1 MKKTIKSVLIC
12 LLTFV
17 NMAVIAQDEI
27 PNLKKPSSWNQYLD
41 SVIEYGDL
49 GTWRYSGVT
58 KDLWAGIPAGIRYVG
73 NDTID
78 ISHDKR
84 KLLIAYEMI
93 AEDGKMLSIG
103 SGFVGWDPVAKRIY
117 SFFSG
122 YDGGKPF
129 WGPRELVGFSS
140 KGEVWKYTE
149 TSRGD
154 TYETQIVSKRT
165 SKTSRTNIIKKT
177 DGTGEVI
184 EVNLRKVISADIA
197 DHHEKGDTRPAT
209 REDFIR
215 YTKAVQGM
223 WKGEVLSVIGDSSL
237 GRTGDSY
244 TAYWNSYVKS
254 PSCSTSSFNGGE
266 RSHDGLTIYDA
277 NLKKIVSISSGN
289 DGTVTRSY
297 YVPKGDNWYRE
308 TVHTKADGQISKL
321 KSDITID
328 VKKGVMTILIS
339 GKVGSSSLKN
349 QKNVWYRQHK

>member
-1 MKKTIKSVLIC
+1 MKITIKSVLIC

-27 PNLKKPSSWNQYLD
+27 PNLKKPSSWEQYLN
-41 SVIEYGDL
+41 SVVESGDL
-49 GTWRYSGVT
+49 GTWRAGGVT
-58 KDLWAGIPAGIRYVG
+58 KDLWVGIPAGIRYVS
-73 NDTID
+73 NDTRD
-78 ISHDKR
+78 ISHDRK
-84 KLLIAYEMI
+84 KLLIAHEMI
-93 AEDGKMLSIG
+93 AENGKMLSIG
-103 SGFVGWDPVAKRIY
+103 SGFVGWDPIEKRIY
-117 SFFSG
+117 SFYSG

-140 KGEVWKYTE
+140 EGEVWKYTE

-154 TYETQIVSKRT
+154 TYETLIVYKRT
-165 SKTSRTNIIKKT
+165 SNNSRVDIVKRT
-177 DGTGEVI
+177 DGTG
-184 EVNLRKVISADIA
+184 DIQQTKLIKII
-197 DHHEKGDTRPAT
+197 DEKGDTRPAT

-254 PSCSTSSFNGGE
+254 PSCSTSNFNGGE
-266 RSHDGLTIYDA
+266 KSHDGLTIYDA
-277 NLKKIVSISSGN
+277 NLKKIMSISSGN

-321 KSDITID
+321 KSDIKID

>member
-1 MKKTIKSVLIC
+1 MKITIKSVLIC

-27 PNLKKPSSWNQYLD
+27 PNLKKPSSWEQYLN
-41 SVIEYGDL
+41 SVVESGDL
-49 GTWRYSGVT
+49 GTWRAGGVT
-58 KDLWAGIPAGIRYVG
+58 KDLWVGIPAGIRYVS
-73 NDTID
+73 NDTRD
-78 ISHDKR
+78 ISHDRK
-84 KLLIAYEMI
+84 KLLIAHEMI
-93 AEDGKMLSIG
+93 AENGKMLSIG
-103 SGFVGWDPVAKRIY
+103 SGFVGWDPIEKRIY
-117 SFFSG
+117 SFYSG

-140 KGEVWKYTE
+140 EGEVWKYTE

-154 TYETQIVSKRT
+154 TYETLIVYKRT
-165 SKTSRTNIIKKT
+165 SNNSRVDIVKRT
-177 DGTGEVI
+177 DGTG
-184 EVNLRKVISADIA
+184 DIQQTKLIKII
-197 DHHEKGDTRPAT
+197 DEKGDTRPAT

-297 YVPKGDNWYRE
+297 HVPKGDNWYRE

>member
-17 NMAVIAQDEI
+17 NIAVIAQDEI
-27 PNLKKPSSWNQYLD
+27 PNLKKPSSWEQYLN
-41 SVIEYGDL
+41 SVVESGDL
-49 GTWRYSGVT
+49 GTWRAGGVT
-58 KDLWAGIPAGIRYVG
+58 KDLWVGIPAGIRYVS
-73 NDTID
+73 NDTRD
-78 ISHDKR
+78 ISHDRK
-84 KLLIAYEMI
+84 KLLIAHEMI
-93 AEDGKMLSIG
+93 AENGKMLSIG
-103 SGFVGWDPVAKRIY
+103 SGFVGWDPIGKRIY
-117 SFFSG
+117 SFYSG

-140 KGEVWKYTE
+140 EGEVWKYTE

-154 TYETQIVSKRT
+154 TYETLIVYKRT
-165 SKTSRTNIIKKT
+165 SNNSRVDIVKRT
-177 DGTGEVI
+177 DGTGDTQQTKLI
-184 EVNLRKVISADIA
+184 KIID
-197 DHHEKGDTRPAT
+197 EKGDTRPAT

-244 TAYWNSYVKS
+244 TAYWNSYLKS

-266 RSHDGLTIYDA
+266 KSHDGLTIYDA
-277 NLKKIVSISSGN
+277 NLKRIMSISSGN

-297 YVPKGDNWYRE
+297 FVPKGDNWYRE

-321 KSDITID
+321 KSDIKID

>member
-1 MKKTIKSVLIC
+1 MKKTIKSALIC

-17 NMAVIAQDEI
+17 NIAVIAQDEI

-41 SVIEYGDL
+41 SIIESGDL
-49 GTWRYSGVT
+49 GTWRTRGVT
-58 KDLWAGIPAGIRYVG
+58 KDLWVGIPVGIRYID
-73 NDTID
+73 NSTKD
-78 ISHDKR
+78 ISHDR
-84 KLLIAYEMI
+84 KKVLIAHEI
-93 AEDGKMLSIG
+93 VTEDGRMLSIG
-103 SGFVGWDPVAKRIY
+103 SGFIGWDPVAKRIY
-117 SFFSG
+117 SFYSG

-140 KGEVWKYTE
+140 EGEVWKYTE

-154 TYETQIVSKRT
+154 TYETLIVYKRT
-165 SKTSRTNIIKKT
+165 SNNSRVDIVKRT
-177 DGTGEVI
+177 DGTGDTQQAKLNRVI
-184 EVNLRKVISADIA
+184 GTTGD
-197 DHHEKGDTRPAT
+197 KGTAT
-209 REDFIR
+209 RKDYVR
-215 YTKAVQGM
+215 YTKATQGM
-223 WKGEVLSVIGDSSL
+223 WKGEVQSVIGDSSL

-244 TAYWNSYVKS
+244 TAYWSSTKKS
-254 PSCSTSSFNGGE
+254 PNYSISSFNGGKK
-266 RSHDGLTIYDA
+266 SHDGLTIYDA

-308 TVHTKADGQISKL
+308 TVHTNADGQISNL

-349 QKNVWYRQHK
+349 QKNVWHRQHK

>member
-1 MKKTIKSVLIC
+1 MKHNIIISIG
-12 LLTFV
+12 LLAGAFILAQS
-17 NMAVIAQDEI
+17 NAIAQDEI
-27 PNLKKPSSWNQYLD
+27 PNLKKPSSWNQYLN
-41 SVIEYGDL
+41 SVVESGDL
-49 GTWRYSGVT
+49 GTWRASGVT
-58 KDLWAGIPAGIRYVG
+58 KDLWVGIPAGIRYVS
-73 NDTID
+73 NDTTD
-78 ISHDKR
+78 ISHDKK
-84 KLLIAYEMI
+84 KLLIAHEI
-93 AEDGKMLSIG
+93 ISEDGKMLSIG
-103 SGFVGWDPVAKRIY
+103 SGFVGWDPAAKRIY
-117 SFFSG
+117 SFYSG

-140 KGEVWKYTE
+140 EGEVWKYTA

-154 TYETQIVSKRT
+154 TYETLIVYKRT
-165 SKTSRTNIIKKT
+165 SNNSRVDIVKRT
-177 DGTGEVI
+177 DGTG
-184 EVNLRKVISADIA
+184 DIQQTKLIKII
-197 DHHEKGDTRPAT
+197 DEKGDTRPAT

-266 RSHDGLTIYDA
+266 KSHDGLTIYDA
-277 NLKKIVSISSGN
+277 NLKRIMSISSGN

-297 YVPKGDNWYRE
+297 FVPKGDNWYRE

-321 KSDITID
+321 KSDIKID

>member
-12 LLTFV
+12 MLTFV
-17 NMAVIAQDEI
+17 NIAVIAQDEI
-27 PNLKKPSSWNQYLD
+27 PNLKKPSSWEQYLN
-41 SVIEYGDL
+41 SVIESGDL
-49 GTWRYSGVT
+49 GTWRAGGVT
-58 KDLWAGIPAGIRYVG
+58 KDLWVGIPAGIRYVS
-73 NDTID
+73 NDTRD
-78 ISHDKR
+78 ISHDRK
-84 KLLIAYEMI
+84 KLLIAHEMI
-93 AEDGKMLSIG
+93 AENGKMLSIG
-103 SGFVGWDPVAKRIY
+103 SGFIGWDPIEKRIY
-117 SFFSG
+117 SFYSG

-140 KGEVWKYTE
+140 EGEVWKYTE

-154 TYETQIVSKRT
+154 TYETLIVYKRT
-165 SKTSRTNIIKKT
+165 SNNSRVDIVKRT
-177 DGTGEVI
+177 DGTG
-184 EVNLRKVISADIA
+184 DIQQTKLIKII
-197 DHHEKGDTRPAT
+197 DEKGDTRPAT

-266 RSHDGLTIYDA
+266 KSHDGLTIYDA
-277 NLKKIVSISSGN
+277 NLKRIMSISSGN

-297 YVPKGDNWYRE
+297 FVPKGDNWYRE

-321 KSDITID
+321 KSDIKID

>member
-1 MKKTIKSVLIC
+1 
-12 LLTFV
+12 
-17 NMAVIAQDEI
+17 MAVIAQDKI
-27 PNLKKPSSWNQYLD
+27 PNLKTPSSWNQYLD
-41 SVIEYGDL
+41 SVIESGDL
-49 GTWRYSGVT
+49 GTWRASGVT
-58 KDLWAGIPAGIRYVG
+58 KDLWVGIPAGVQYVS
-73 NDTID
+73 NDTRD
-78 ISHDKR
+78 LSHDSK
-84 KLLIAYEMI
+84 KLLIAHEMI
-93 AEDGKMLSIG
+93 AENGKMLSIG
-103 SGFVGWDPVAKRIY
+103 SGFVGWDPVEKRIY
-117 SFFSG
+117 SFYSG

-140 KGEVWKYTE
+140 EGEVWKYTE

-154 TYETQIVSKRT
+154 TYETLIVYKRT
-165 SKTSRTNIIKKT
+165 SNNSRVDIVKRT
-177 DGTGEVI
+177 DGTG
-184 EVNLRKVISADIA
+184 DIQQTKLIKIV
-197 DHHEKGDTRPAT
+197 DEKGDTRPAT

-266 RSHDGLTIYDA
+266 KSHDGLTIYDA
-277 NLKKIVSISSGN
+277 NLKKIMSIRSGN

-308 TVHTKADGQISKL
+308 TVHTKADGQISNL
-321 KSDITID
+321 KSDIKID

>member
-1 MKKTIKSVLIC
+1 MKITIKSVLIC

-27 PNLKKPSSWNQYLD
+27 PNLKKPSSWEQYLN
-41 SVIEYGDL
+41 SVVESGDL
-49 GTWRYSGVT
+49 GTWRAGGVT
-58 KDLWAGIPAGIRYVG
+58 KDLWVGIPAGIRYVS
-73 NDTID
+73 NDTRD
-78 ISHDKR
+78 ISHDRK
-84 KLLIAYEMI
+84 KLLIAHEMI
-93 AEDGKMLSIG
+93 AENGKMLSIG
-103 SGFVGWDPVAKRIY
+103 SGFVGWDPIEKRIY
-117 SFFSG
+117 SFYSG

-140 KGEVWKYTE
+140 EGEVWKYTE

-154 TYETQIVSKRT
+154 TYETLIVYKRT
-165 SKTSRTNIIKKT
+165 SNNSRVDIVKRT
-177 DGTGEVI
+177 DGTG
-184 EVNLRKVISADIA
+184 DIQQTKLNKII
-197 DHHEKGDTRPAT
+197 DEKGDTRPAT

-244 TAYWNSYVKS
+244 TAYWSSYVKS
-254 PSCSTSSFNGGE
+254 PSCSASSFNGGE
-266 RSHDGLTIYDA
+266 KSHNGLTIYDA
-277 NLKKIVSISSGN
+277 NLKNIVSISSGN

-297 YVPKGDNWYRE
+297 YVPKGDSWYRE

-321 KSDITID
+321 KSDIKID

>member
-1 MKKTIKSVLIC
+1 MKQNIIISIG
-12 LLTFV
+12 LLAGACTLSQS
-17 NMAVIAQDEI
+17 NAIAQDEI
-27 PNLKKPSSWNQYLD
+27 RNLKNPSSWNQYLD
-41 SVIEYGDL
+41 SVVESGDL
-49 GTWRYSGVT
+49 GTWRAGGVT
-58 KDLWAGIPAGIRYVG
+58 KDLWVGIPAGIRYVS
-73 NDTID
+73 NDTRD
-78 ISHDKR
+78 ISHDRK
-84 KLLIAYEMI
+84 KLLIAHEMI
-93 AEDGKMLSIG
+93 AENGKMLSIG
-103 SGFVGWDPVAKRIY
+103 SGFVGWDPIEKRIY
-117 SFFSG
+117 SFYSG

-140 KGEVWKYTE
+140 EGEVWKYTE

-154 TYETQIVSKRT
+154 TYETLIVYKRT
-165 SKTSRTNIIKKT
+165 SNNSRVDIVKRT
-177 DGTGEVI
+177 DGTG
-184 EVNLRKVISADIA
+184 DIQQTKLIKII
-197 DHHEKGDTRPAT
+197 DEKGDTRPAT

-266 RSHDGLTIYDA
+266 KSHDGLTIYDA
-277 NLKKIVSISSGN
+277 NLKKIMSISSGN

-321 KSDITID
+321 KSDIKID